1 MHEKRDAFKCR
12 CVRARSSSGIPRIRA
27 QPQHDDIASST
38 LNSTQRLDSTQL
50 NSTCRPNATAP
61 RLCAPIDIEN
71 SCLNDWHTLVPHR
84 IGSSLQPAGSLPL
97 AHRREVA
104 SVGRPLDSTR
114 TRLDSTRLRSSVCLL
129 TLSRYITDRAHLR
142 VRAQI
147 CVRTVFIATDVS
159 EKRERKKNTSSVSH
173 RIQADKSR

>member
-114 TRLDSTRLRSSVCLL
+114 TRLDSTPIVRVPLNSFSVYHRSRAPTGACADLCAY
-129 TLSRYITDRAHLR
+129 RIYRDRR
-142 VRAQI
+142 
-147 CVRTVFIATDVS
+147 
-159 EKRERKKNTSSVSH
+159 KRETRT
-173 RIQADKSR
+173 